1 MADATYQQGAIR
13 REQGN
18 NNLAVGSGG
27 TVTVESGGGFTVASG
42 GSVTVSSG
50 GAVKVPVT
58 AGTTAANFPAFGAV
72 TFGST
77 AAKSYTLTAPA
88 GGEVVYLRCTA
99 GTTTALQTIQSGSTA
114 ITFDG
119 TKTKLVFNAAGDA
132 ATLVAESA
140 TRWGIYSNVG
150 SVVTST

>member
-1 MADATYQQGAIR
+1 MSDATYQQGAIR

-27 TVTVESGGGFTVASG
+27 TVTVESGGAIAVE
-42 GSVTVSSG
+42 SG

-77 AAKSYTLTAPA
+77 AAKSYTLDAPA

-99 GTTTALQTIQSGSTA
+99 GTTSALQTIQSGSTA

-119 TKTKLVFNAAGDA
+119 TKTNLVFNAAGDA